1 MVHVFSSI
9 EAFLQVLSVAVPLPV
24 FVFVGSFIEEVVS
37 PIPSALVMGLAG
49 SASAANHHPIPYLF
63 LLSFVGNF
71 GKVLGAWVYYVVGD
85 RLEHVAVRR
94 FGRYFGVRQSQI
106 EAIGRKFTGSWKDSL
121 LLFFMRLLPF
131 IPTTPVSLTCGAIH
145 MRRAEFLAI
154 TYAANFIKDLAYL
167 FSGYYG
173 LVALRKFFRHLAAF
187 HSHVSVLILVVTI
200 VGLFLLYYHRKK
212 GVWLW
217 QWCRNNIKI
226 KMSKF
231 KSNPNLK

>member
-1 MVHVFSSI
+1 MIHILSSI
-9 EAFLQVLSVAVPLPV
+9 EAFLRALSVSVPLPV
-24 FVFVGSFIEEVVS
+24 FVFVGSFVEEVVS

-49 SASAANHHPIPYLF
+49 SASAADRYPIQYLF

-71 GKVLGAWVYYVVGD
+71 GKVLGAWIYYVIGD

-94 FGRYFGVRQSQI
+94 FGKYFGVKQSQI

-131 IPTTPVSLTCGAIH
+131 VPTTPVSLTCGAIR
-145 MRRAEFLAI
+145 MRRTEFLVI
-154 TYAANFIKDLAYL
+154 TYVANFIKDLAYL

-173 LVALRKFFRHLAAF
+173 LVALRRFFRHLAAF
-187 HSHVSVLILVVTI
+187 HSHVSVLILVATV
-200 VGLFLLYYHRKK
+200 VGLFLLWYHRKK

-217 QWCRNNIKI
+217 QRCVAFCQK
-226 KMSKF
+226 SK
-231 KSNPNLK
+231 LKTQK

>member
-1 MVHVFSSI
+1 MIHILSSI
-9 EAFLQVLSVAVPLPV
+9 EVFLRVLSVSVPLPV
-24 FVFVGSFIEEVVS
+24 FVLVGSFVEEVVS

-94 FGRYFGVRQSQI
+94 FGKYFGVRQGQI

-121 LLFFMRLLPF
+121 LLFSMRLLPF
-131 IPTTPVSLTCGAIH
+131 VPTTPVSLACGAVR

-173 LVALRKFFRHLAAF
+173 LVALRKFFRQLAAF
-187 HSHVSVLILVVTI
+187 HFHVSVIILLAAGI
-200 VGLFLLYYHRKK
+200 GLFLLYYHRKK
-212 GVWLW
+212 GIWLW
-217 QWCRNNIKI
+217 QWCRNTIKI

-231 KSNPNLK
+231 KSNPKSK